1 MEAKA
6 ADRSASGET
15 GRRELFL
22 VFASGFATLA
32 VEIVGAKLQGP
43 FFGNSHFVWTNQ
55 ILVTLL
61 ALAAG
66 AWLGGRL
73 ADRGGGRAWFPLMF
87 HVAAG
92 WLCLLLPI
100 LEKANYFFLRFHV
113 GPGAILAS
121 AFFYFVPLT
130 ALGAAPPLAAAAL
143 IDERRGAGR
152 VAGRVFGVAT
162 LGGVAGCAVAG
173 GLLIPSF
180 ANEVS
185 LLIAACGILAVGV
198 WGAWGAWVSI
208 GRGRKRAVVV
218 AFAGLLVLIGVA
230 GCLTQLKPRRGLG
243 VEIARH
249 ASGHSLLLVMEETES
264 GLRYLMDD
272 FVLQNCFDPARGR
285 SCASFTRAL
294 RALTLAYAGVPE
306 KALCV
311 GLGIGVVPMELERA
325 GSDVE
330 AVEIHPGIPTL
341 AEFHFQFDPGAV
353 RVHHGDGRGFLHGRQ
368 GEYDVIVLDAFSGD
382 SSPSHLLT
390 REALAD
396 AREAL
401 RPAGV
406 LILNCIASLEPGRD
420 LFVRSVERTLE
431 TVFRECALHVSP
443 GGNLFFVA
451 GDGDL
456 VPDFE
461 RGLEGVDDAF
471 RERVA
476 KTFADRRRA
485 LSPGGLVLTDDF
497 NPIEFHDAAY
507 RAAAREKLAW
517 LMYRD

>member
-1 MEAKA
+1 MFDGMEAQA
-6 ADRSASGET
+6 AGRSASGKR

-22 VFASGFATLA
+22 VFASGFATLL

-73 ADRGGGRAWFPLMF
+73 ADRGDGRVWFPLMF

-92 WLCLLLPI
+92 WLCLLLPV

-143 IDERRGAGR
+143 IDERQGAGR

-162 LGGVAGCAVAG
+162 HGGVAGCAVAG
-173 GLLIPSF
+173 GLLIPLF

-185 LLIAACGILAVGV
+185 LLIAAFGILAVG
-198 WGAWGAWVSI
+198 AWGSI
-208 GRGRKRAVVV
+208 GQGRRRAVVV
-218 AFAGLLVLIGVA
+218 ASAGLLVLIGGA
-230 GCLTQLKPRRGLG
+230 GCLAQLKPRRGLG

-249 ASGHSLLLVMEETES
+249 ASGHSLLLVMEDPES
-264 GLRYLMDD
+264 GHRYLMDD
-272 FVLQNCFDPARGR
+272 LVLKNCFDPAPER
-285 SCASFTRAL
+285 SCASFTHAL
-294 RALTLAYAGVPE
+294 RALTLAYAGVLE

-311 GLGIGVVPMELERA
+311 GLGIGVVPMELKSL

-330 AVEIHPGIPTL
+330 AVEIHPGIPAL
-341 AEFHFQFDPGAV
+341 AESHFQFDPGAV
-353 RVHHGDGRGFLHGRQ
+353 RVHYGDRRGFLHGLR
-368 GEYDVIVLDAFSGD
+368 GEYDVIVLGAFSGD

-396 AREAL
+396 AHKAL

-420 LFVRSVERTLE
+420 LFVRSVERTLD
-431 TVFRECALHVSP
+431 TVFRECVLHVSP

-451 GDGDL
+451 GDGEL
-456 VPDFE
+456 VPDFT
-461 RGLEGVDDAF
+461 RGMESVDDAF

-485 LSPGGLVLTDDF
+485 APAGGLVLTDDF